1 MHDTSSNNS
10 IYTYIHIYGFIMALG
25 SSKIPAFKLQIEGR
39 IYNHVALTCDSA
51 RNISKAISSVK
62 C

>member
-1 MHDTSSNNS
+1 
-10 IYTYIHIYGFIMALG
+10 MALG